1 MVGCK
6 LINTNVKKL
15 YKMKNILK
23 LFTILIVGLIVVS
36 SCEKAEDWYGS
47 PGSSDDTYVIFMDP
61 TLVAEVETGETVDQ
75 DFTLGVKVWGNPSD
89 AAITV
94 DLVAGGEAVLGT
106 HYSVASTQLTIPAGG
121 TQAITTLTVMSSAL
135 ENGDTL
141 DLVFGMTA
149 SVNTTLEAATSA
161 MQIIKTPDCPLD
173 ISNFTGAYICDE
185 AGYEEYNVTFYAD
198 PTVPNRIWNTNFWDW
213 PAAGEVL
220 YYDFNDDGTNTITIP
235 LQDFTFGDDVQGTV
249 EGTGTFDPCLHT
261 FICDYDVQKGGDNPT
276 HHVFTPGS
284 IAKSANIRSKAN

>member
-94 DLVAGGEAVLGT
+94 DLVAAGEAVLGT

-121 TQAITTLTVMSSAL
+121 TQAMTTLTVLSSAL

-141 DLVFGMTA
+141 DLVFTLTTSA
-149 SVNTTLEAATSA
+149 NTTLDAATSA
-161 MQIIKTPDCPLD
+161 MQIIKTPDCPLV
-173 ISNFTGAYICDE
+173 IGNFTGSYICDE
-185 AGYEEYNVTFYAD
+185 VGYQLYNTSFYAD
-198 PTVPNRIWNTNFWDW
+198 PVMANTIHNTNFWDY
-213 PAAGEVL
+213 AASGSTC
-220 YYDFNDDGTNTITIP
+220 YYTFNDDGTNTITIP
-235 LQDFTFGDDVQGTV
+235 DQPFTYGDGTV
-249 EGTGTFDPCLHT
+249 GQVLNGTGTFDPCLLT
-261 FICDYDVQKGGDNPT
+261 FHCT
-276 HHVFTPGS
+276 
-284 IAKSANIRSKAN
+284 